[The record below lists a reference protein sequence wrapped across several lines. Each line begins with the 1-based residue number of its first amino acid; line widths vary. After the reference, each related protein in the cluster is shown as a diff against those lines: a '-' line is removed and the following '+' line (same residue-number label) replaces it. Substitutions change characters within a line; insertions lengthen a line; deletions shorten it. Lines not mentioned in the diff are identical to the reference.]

1 MLQSKYLGIQYT
13 HKRYFY
19 WDARLCNKKLC
30 VHVSSSSQQSKSEYE
45 RLLAR
50 GWSMDEAD
58 SRCFSLDPIL
68 ILYISLLQEAG
79 SDQRSCVARVW
90 SGSRSCDTVWQ
101 GRWLDWDWLPL
112 RAWAEPGLTNCSSR
126 QQKRSTSSLMA
137 QLTAAGHLVSWR
149 QLEAAA
155 GSCWM
160 DPGLCSEPE
169 LATHNHCIVSRH
181 QPGRVTHGRSSFS
194 AESLFRAPTHWQ
206 PVSPIHFNLELQL

>member
-112 RAWAEPGLTNCSSR
+112 RAWADKLLVPPAKTIN
-126 QQKRSTSSLMA
+126 QQLDGAADSCWTPR
-137 QLTAAGHLVSWR
+137 QLTTAWGGSWQLLDGPRALLWAWARHPQSLHCQPPPARPSHARQKQFLCRVSVQSF
-149 QLEAAA
+149 QLT
-155 GSCWM
+155 GNQSVPSISTW
-160 DPGLCSEPE
+160 
-169 LATHNHCIVSRH
+169 N
-181 QPGRVTHGRSSFS
+181 
-194 AESLFRAPTHWQ
+194 
-206 PVSPIHFNLELQL
+206 FNFKL